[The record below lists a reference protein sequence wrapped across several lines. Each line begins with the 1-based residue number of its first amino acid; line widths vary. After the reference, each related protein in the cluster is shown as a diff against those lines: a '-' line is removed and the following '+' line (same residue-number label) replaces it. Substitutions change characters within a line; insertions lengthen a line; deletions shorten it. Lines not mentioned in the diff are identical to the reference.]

1 MFDNITVTNILFY
14 KTNLT
19 YKQAWGLFIFDN
31 KYIFELVWRFN
42 FFYFYILEI
51 FLKILKKNY
60 LF

>member
-19 YKQAWGLFIFDN
+19 YKQARGLFIFDN